1 MLVKIRCCF
10 LILSSSAR
18 AASAFLLS
26 SFSSQP
32 LESLQPNQKR
42 QRAPFPVRLPALVR
56 AKRLLPL
63 FFVQLQ
69 RPGPWVISPSGYA
82 AKNAASPARLMP
94 VRPTRALTLFSIV
107 QLHRPTPRDIS
118 HFGYAAKICRFA
130 KPSYACRSWAADY
143 AFLVTNKPVWL
154 VSILRAHNVFRGRR
168 CIASNGL

>member
-94 VRPTRALTLFSIV
+94 VRGPQDAGQLTVATRCRALRLASAVRRFS
-107 QLHRPTPRDIS
+107 LSKYD
-118 HFGYAAKICRFA
+118 
-130 KPSYACRSWAADY
+130 KPDR
-143 AFLVTNKPVWL
+143 LPVSTIGVRWL
-154 VSILRAHNVFRGRR
+154 L
-168 CIASNGL
+168 L